1 MDKHI
6 LSHFEIPVNVRGFC
20 LTDTRGKKTQRIAGD
35 EMRGENRENEKCNGE
50 KKKKWRKTV
59 INVLSCESAA
69 VVLLFHSRL
78 TGDVC
83 VKTWQQVN

>member
-1 MDKHI
+1 
-6 LSHFEIPVNVRGFC
+6 
-20 LTDTRGKKTQRIAGD
+20 
-35 EMRGENRENEKCNGE
+35 MRRENRENEKCNGG
-50 KKKKWRKTV
+50 KKKWRKTV

-69 VVLLFHSRL
+69 MVLLFHSRL

>member
-1 MDKHI
+1 MK
-6 LSHFEIPVNVRGFC
+6 SV
-20 LTDTRGKKTQRIAGD
+20 
-35 EMRGENRENEKCNGE
+35 ME
-50 KKKKWRKTV
+50 KKKVEETV